1 MTPILGSKLIFQ
13 SFNSLVF
20 SGVKN
25 EILGWEREIC
35 YKCFNKK
42 QTVLKKIK
50 IKQNKAPCEVLVTE
64 NNFSIP
70 KELNIG

>member
-42 QTVLKKIK
+42 QTV
-50 IKQNKAPCEVLVTE
+50 
-64 NNFSIP
+64 
-70 KELNIG
+70 